1 MKNFLLLII
10 VCNVTVFNSIQS
22 QELNRIWAT
31 EAILEVPESVLYSA
45 IHNCLF
51 VSNIAGDP
59 SDKDGKGMISVMD
72 ITGKVND
79 LHWVTGLSAP
89 KGMAADSMYLYV
101 SDINELVVIDI
112 ELKQIHNRIKREDAQ
127 FLNDVAVNSHGDVFV
142 SDSNGKRIYK
152 LKGGVLKVWL
162 EGEMLV
168 GVNGLFCE
176 GDDIIVGTSSSILKV
191 SMVDQSYEELFSE
204 TKDIDG
210 IESDGEGGYYFS
222 SWKGLLYHAVPGQQ
236 PVLLM
241 DTTGE
246 SINCADIGYEPES
259 KLIFVPTFFDNR
271 VVAYRWGKL

>member
-22 QELNRIWAT
+22 QELNRVWAT

-72 ITGKVND
+72 VTGKVKD
-79 LHWVTGLSAP
+79 LNWVTGLSAP
-89 KGMAADSMYLYV
+89 KGMATDSMYLYV

-112 ELKQIHNRIKREDAQ
+112 QLKQIHNRIKREDAQ

-142 SDSNGKRIYK
+142 SDSNGNRIYK
-152 LKGGVLKVWL
+152 LKEGALKIWL
-162 EGEMLV
+162 EGEMFG

-176 GDDIIVGTSSSILKV
+176 GDDMIVGTSTAILKV
-191 SMVDQSYEELFSE
+191 SMVDQSIEVLFADASE
-204 TKDIDG
+204 VDG

-222 SWKGLLYHAVPGQQ
+222 SWKGLLYHAVLDQK

-241 DTTGE
+241 DTSGE
-246 SINCADIGYEPES
+246 SINCADIGYDPIS